1 MREEEQEGGV
11 SQKESQQENRELK
24 VELQLK
30 EFARL
35 SQLATA
41 TGVSLEQLVAREL
54 ARLVE

>member
-1 MREEEQEGGV
+1 MDEEEQESEV

-24 VELQLK
+24 VELPLK
-30 EFARL
+30 EFTRL